1 MTESREIS
9 LKRAE
14 LAQAQWN
21 LAQRRRRLAEAELAV
36 ERLTSELIDLITAA
50 VRPDLNPP
58 EVH

>member
-21 LAQRRRRLAEAELAV
+21 LDQVRARQTEAMDTV
-36 ERLTSELIDLITAA
+36 ERLTSELIDLVVAA